1 MFVFMTVRV
10 RVVFRGRGREGGR
23 EKERAVFRMEVTVEM
38 TISAQQRTVF
48 KLLRPGSVK

>member
-1 MFVFMTVRV
+1 MTVRV
-10 RVVFRGRGREGGR
+10 RVVFRGRGREGGREGGR